1 MNVSPL
7 PPSFSRISQTPAQPG
22 PASRRPEEPEEAA
35 ASAQTSE
42 PSLLQML
49 TPEERAFF
57 EQQMAM
63 GPLTY
68 RAGGVDADRE
78 NAPTGRRIDVRG

>member
-1 MNVSPL
+1 MNLSPL

-22 PASRRPEEPEEAA
+22 IVTRRPAESAEGPGDAA
-35 ASAQTSE
+35 ASE
-42 PSLLQML
+42 PSLLEIL

-57 EQQMAM
+57 EQQMAL

-68 RAGGVDADRE
+68 RAGRADGDRAS
-78 NAPTGRRIDVRG
+78 APTGRRIDVRG